1 MPIILSGDIQFALEE
16 YHLNSSRFLLFKL
29 ITRTK
34 YIVSIHI
41 VILKYNMQGIH
52 LSCYVLSCFVVGLLL
67 LSLIFGQVALPI
79 LDLSVSGQT
88 ENYTFLMALDS
99 ANFED
104 EGTNSGDLLLQP
116 EGIDVDKDGNVFVN
130 EIGENRINIFDANGT
145 LITTWGSAGEDFGQ
159 FSHPHGNEVEDDNN
173 NTDKVYVYIADQN
186 NDRIQK
192 FSKNGTFIT
201 QWGEEGEG
209 DGQFLHTH
217 GIDLDSEG
225 NVYVSDRDQPSI
237 QKFSSD
243 GTFIKKWGSQ
253 GTLEG
258 QFIQPWDVSVSS
270 DDKVFVP
277 DFGNNRIQIFSKDGD
292 FITSW
297 GTAGSGPGQFD
308 GPAVVAFDSE
318 GNVYVTDSG
327 NQRVQKFTSTGEFIT
342 QWGKEG
348 QGNGQFSM
356 PEGLAVD
363 SLSGRVY
370 VSDTSNNN
378 VQVFIP
384 SIK

>member
-1 MPIILSGDIQFALEE
+1 MLM
-16 YHLNSSRFLLFKL
+16 
-29 ITRTK
+29 
-34 YIVSIHI
+34 IHT
-41 VILKYNMQGIH
+41 LQGIH
-52 LSCYVLSCFVVGLLL
+52 LSYYLSTISCFVAYVFL
-67 LSLIFGQVALPI
+67 LSLIFGQMTSLIP
-79 LDLSVSGQT
+79 DMNVSGQAK
-88 ENYTFLMALDS
+88 NYTFLMALDS
-99 ANFED
+99 PNFGD
-104 EGTNSGDLLLQP
+104 EEMDNDDLLLQP
-116 EGIDVDKDGNVFVN
+116 EGIDVDRDGNVFVN
-130 EIGENRINIFDANGT
+130 EIGENRINIFDINGT
-145 LITTWGSAGEDFGQ
+145 LASTWGSAGEDPGQ
-159 FSHPHGNEVEDDNN
+159 FSHPHGNEVEDENN
-173 NTDKVYVYIADQN
+173 NDDAYVYITDQN

-201 QWGEEGEG
+201 MWGEEGEG

-243 GTFIKKWGSQ
+243 GAFIKKWGSQ

-342 QWGKEG
+342 QWGEEG

-363 SLSGRVY
+363 SSSGRVY
-370 VSDTSNNN
+370 VSDTDNNN
-378 VQVFIP
+378 VQVFLP